1 MAASIKELGIDQ
13 FSVED
18 RLALLEEIWN
28 SLADEM
34 ERAPLTEAQRNELER
49 RLVAHKAS
57 PGDAIPWEEVKA
69 KALARARQ

>member
-49 RLVAHKAS
+49 RLAAYQAS
-57 PGDAIPWEEVKA
+57 PGDVIPWDEVKA
-69 KALARARQ
+69 KALARAR